1 MPEFKLNKL
10 VRDKLPYDYK
20 KLGQVAKYKELTLAE
35 HKAELINKL
44 IEEADEMKAVG
55 SIDEIKSE
63 IADVQQALDDLIKL
77 YDINP
82 IEINK
87 IQQKKFDK
95 KGGFS
100 NGVFVETIKLNDDDE
115 WVSYYRAN
123 SDIFPEV

>member
-35 HKAELINKL
+35 HEAELINKL

-82 IEINK
+82 IEISK

-100 NGVFVETIKLNDDDE
+100 NGFFVETIKLNDDDE